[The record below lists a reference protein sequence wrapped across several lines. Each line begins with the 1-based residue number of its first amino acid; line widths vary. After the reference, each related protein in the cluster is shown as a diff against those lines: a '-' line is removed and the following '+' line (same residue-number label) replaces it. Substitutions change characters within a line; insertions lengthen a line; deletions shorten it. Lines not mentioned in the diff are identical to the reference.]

1 MTQEKPLTVITLPLY
16 CPGYR
21 IVSELDS
28 KSVAWYFSAMAP
40 LLEVKNL
47 IKVYPGV
54 RAIDN
59 VNLTIG
65 HGVCFGLLG
74 PNGAGKTTLIE
85 IMEGIQQPTS
95 GSSLYKGDP
104 VGPQFRREAGI
115 QFQVTSLQE
124 FLTVRETLRLFRN
137 LYPRTMGLDEVIRLC
152 SLEEFIDRD
161 NRKLSGGQRQRLLMA
176 LALINDPEVLFLD
189 EPTTGLDPQSR
200 RNFWD
205 LIKLIQSRRKTIVLT
220 THYMDEAY
228 TLCDEIAIMNR
239 GKIITRGTPE
249 LLLKEHFGNV
259 VLQFPEEDVIGKI
272 KGLALCTSK
281 QPGWC
286 EIQTH
291 DIDSTIRTLLGRG
304 VSLRRMNVRSW
315 SLEDLFIALT
325 GRDLAN

>member
-1 MTQEKPLTVITLPLY
+1 MTQEKPFSVIPFPLY
-16 CPGYR
+16 CPGNR
-21 IVSELDS
+21 TLTELDS
-28 KSVAWYFSAMAP
+28 RSTAWYFSAMTP

-54 RAIDN
+54 TAVDD
-59 VNLTIG
+59 VNLTIE

-85 IMEGIQQPTS
+85 IVEGIQQPTS
-95 GSSLYKGDP
+95 GSSLYKGVP

-137 LYPRTMGLDEVIRLC
+137 LYPRTMGLEKVVRLC
-152 SLEEFIDRD
+152 SLEEFLDRD

-272 KGLALCTSK
+272 DGLALCTSK

-291 DIDSTIRTLLGRG
+291 DVDSTIRTLLGRG
-304 VSLRRMNVRSW
+304 VSLSRMNVRSW

-325 GRDLAN
+325 GRDLTN